1 MTVSGE
7 LSQQEYPALEALW
20 RADSLVLSEQTHS
33 ISVSDSS
40 SPSSCLI
47 LPSSGKTKKKVLLVS
62 AGFVFGRH
70 CALQLWVT
78 EEAVVSWLL
87 LHGDRHST
95 VFIRKEPLRLVV
107 LRPKGCVPMAA
118 GKRNT
123 AIYLWEKHEGPVT
136 LLVGSKDERRR
147 PGSGC

>member
-1 MTVSGE
+1 MSVSGE
-7 LSQQEYPALEALW
+7 LSQQEYPASEALR
-20 RADSLVLSEQTHS
+20 RADGLELSEQTHS

-47 LPSSGKTKKKVLLVS
+47 LPSSEKMKKMLLLS
-62 AGFVFGRH
+62 AGFIFRRH

-95 VFIRKEPLRLVV
+95 VFIHKEPLRLVA

-118 GKRNT
+118 G
-123 AIYLWEKHEGPVT
+123 
-136 LLVGSKDERRR
+136 
-147 PGSGC
+147 